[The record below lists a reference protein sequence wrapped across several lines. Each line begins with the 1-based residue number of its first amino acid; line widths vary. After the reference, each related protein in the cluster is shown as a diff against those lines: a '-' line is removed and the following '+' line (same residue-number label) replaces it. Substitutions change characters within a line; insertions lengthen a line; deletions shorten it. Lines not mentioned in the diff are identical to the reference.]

1 MTRPLRLEF
10 AGALYHVT
18 ARGDRREPIY
28 EDDEDRSS
36 FLDIFGTV
44 IEDFNW
50 VEHAYCLMGNHY
62 HLLVE
67 TPDANLAKGMRQLNG
82 SYTQWSNRR
91 HRRVGHLFQ
100 GRYKAILVDKD
111 AYLLELCRYVVL
123 NPVRAGM
130 VKSAGHWQWSSYRAM
145 LGTQDAPSWLSVDAL
160 LAQFARSRA
169 LARERYARFVAQGV
183 KAESPWD
190 NLKGQIYLGD
200 EHFVE
205 RMQRKLDAQTDDINI
220 PLAQRRRPAPS
231 LAQIQ
236 RASKDRDQAIL
247 KAHDTGRYSYTEIG
261 VHFKVHFTT
270 VGRIVRS
277 GKQVRRRAAE
287 PATRQRR

>member
-28 EDDEDRSS
+28 EDDEDRGA
-36 FLDIFGTV
+36 FLDLFGTV
-44 IEDFNW
+44 IDDFNW
-50 VEHAYCLMGNHY
+50 VGHAYCLMDNHY

-91 HRRVGHLFQ
+91 HHRAGHLFQ

-111 AYLLELCRYVVL
+111 SYLLELCRYVVL
-123 NPVRAGM
+123 NPVRAGI
-130 VKSAGHWQWSSYRAM
+130 VKSAGRWQWSSYRAM
-145 LGTQDAPSWLSVDAL
+145 LGTADAPAWLSVDAL

-169 LARERYARFVAQGV
+169 VARERYARFVAQGT
-183 KAESPWD
+183 KAGSPWD

-200 EHFVE
+200 AHFVD
-205 RMQRKLDAQTDDINI
+205 RMQRKLDTQTDDINI
-220 PLAQRRRPAPS
+220 PLAQRRRRAPS
-231 LAQIQ
+231 LAHIQ
-236 RASKDRDQAIL
+236 RASKDRNQAIL
-247 KAHDTGRYSYTEIG
+247 NAHDTGRYSYTEIG
-261 VHFKVHFTT
+261 EHFKVHFTT

-277 GKQVRRRAAE
+277 GRQARRRNDGKSK
-287 PATRQRR
+287 R

>member
-1 MTRPLRLEF
+1 MARPLRLEF

-28 EDDEDRSS
+28 EDDEDRGA

-50 VEHAYCLMGNHY
+50 VGHAYCLMGNHY
-62 HLLVE
+62 HLLIE

-82 SYTQWSNRR
+82 SYTQWSNRH

-111 AYLLELCRYVVL
+111 AYLLELCRYIVL
-123 NPVRAGM
+123 NPVRARL
-130 VKSAGHWQWSSYRAM
+130 VRSAGLWPWSSYRAM
-145 LGTQDAPSWLSVDAL
+145 LGTQEAPKWLSVEAL
-160 LAQFARSRA
+160 LLQFGRSRS
-169 LARERYARFVAQGV
+169 LARQRYAQFVAQGV
-183 KAESPWD
+183 KAQSPWD

-200 EHFVE
+200 ERFVE
-205 RMQRKLDAQTDDINI
+205 RMKRKLDRQSDDINI
-220 PLAQRRRPAPS
+220 PLVQRRGPAPS
-231 LAQIQ
+231 LAHIQ
-236 RASKDRDQAIL
+236 RANKERDKAIL
-247 KAHDTGRYSYTEIG
+247 KAHDTGHYSYTEIG
-261 VHFKVHFTT
+261 EHFKVHFTT

-277 GKQVRRRAAE
+277 GRQARKQADAKPKR
-287 PATRQRR
+287 